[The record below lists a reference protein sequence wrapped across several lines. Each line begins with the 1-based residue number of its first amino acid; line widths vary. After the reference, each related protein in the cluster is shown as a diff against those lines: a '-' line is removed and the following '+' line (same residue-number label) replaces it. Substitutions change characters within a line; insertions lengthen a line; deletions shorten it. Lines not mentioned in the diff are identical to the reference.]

1 MADFSIAHYKTG
13 LHEGVYSDDPVD
25 KGGETF
31 RGVSRKSN
39 PDPELWDRIDALKGV
54 GFPQNAYE
62 DKDITLMVEQ
72 IYKRRYWDVFGFD
85 NPAMPQELANEIF
98 DSAVNH
104 WTKQTTKFI
113 QRVLTSLTDEYVE
126 DDGVFGQ
133 DTSTVFWKFIETESK
148 ERIEAFQKLFACL
161 RGAFYVEIVNKDPEQ
176 GRFINGWSK
185 RVPPVTMVADATHL
199 IQEFHYSAPPPE
211 QGRPYEPTPEEK
223 QAFEENSSSMEERA
237 ELSFWERLSV
247 QNIFSSD
254 GIVSTIVG
262 VLLSFAGAANI
273 DWLLN
278 FVTAIQTLFIDNP
291 AGQALF
297 GDVHSIGD
305 AVANGEWAK
314 ALVALA
320 LLVLGAY
327 QILTKDKKHIKDRIN
342 DSRIPVTVGGK
353 K

>member
-1 MADFSIAHYKTG
+1 
-13 LHEGVYSDDPVD
+13 
-25 KGGETF
+25 
-31 RGVSRKSN
+31 
-39 PDPELWDRIDALKGV
+39 
-54 GFPQNAYE
+54 
-62 DKDITLMVEQ
+62 
-72 IYKRRYWDVFGFD
+72 
-85 NPAMPQELANEIF
+85 
-98 DSAVNH
+98 
-104 WTKQTTKFI
+104 
-113 QRVLTSLTDEYVE
+113 
-126 DDGVFGQ
+126 
-133 DTSTVFWKFIETESK
+133 
-148 ERIEAFQKLFACL
+148 
-161 RGAFYVEIVNKDPEQ
+161 
-176 GRFINGWSK
+176 
-185 RVPPVTMVADATHL
+185 
-199 IQEFHYSAPPPE
+199 
-211 QGRPYEPTPEEK
+211 
-223 QAFEENSSSMEERA
+223 MEERA